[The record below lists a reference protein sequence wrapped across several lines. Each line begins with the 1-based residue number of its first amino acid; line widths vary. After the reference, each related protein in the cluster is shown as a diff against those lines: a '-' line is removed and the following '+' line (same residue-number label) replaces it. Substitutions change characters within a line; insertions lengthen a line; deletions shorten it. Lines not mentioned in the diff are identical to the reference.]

1 MGFGRMRG
9 PGSVRKGP
17 LSLLGLG
24 RSGGLPM
31 MGKDTMR
38 ADSTGSRGEVSNS
51 LLYKGFRQGLGFCC
65 QVGLVQKAVSRPR
78 KI

>member
-1 MGFGRMRG
+1 
-9 PGSVRKGP
+9 
-17 LSLLGLG
+17 
-24 RSGGLPM
+24 M
-31 MGKDTMR
+31 MGKDIMR

>member
-1 MGFGRMRG
+1 
-9 PGSVRKGP
+9 
-17 LSLLGLG
+17 
-24 RSGGLPM
+24 M